1 MPIEKAP
8 QMIGFAS
15 NSVGS
20 VGEAMVE
27 MAPVGAGMFWQG
39 FAGDTFYTIWHCL
52 DGFRIDEVLD
62 DNLELVTVPLMAQ
75 CLFARSVKPG
85 DVLA

>member
-1 MPIEKAP
+1 
-8 QMIGFAS
+8 
-15 NSVGS
+15 
-20 VGEAMVE
+20 
-27 MAPVGAGMFWQG
+27 MFWQG